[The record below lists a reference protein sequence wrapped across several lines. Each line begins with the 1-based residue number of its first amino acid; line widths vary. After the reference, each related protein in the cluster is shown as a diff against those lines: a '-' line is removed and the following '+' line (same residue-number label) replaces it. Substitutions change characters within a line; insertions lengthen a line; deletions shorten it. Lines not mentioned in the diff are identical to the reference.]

1 MDGCDEIAM
10 HGSSSAQEPHQLC
23 GMTWRFAGPT
33 SGIVPRAC
41 SLLDSLRNRLAAV
54 CRLRNN
60 VADVLQEPLK
70 TTEELHEPERLVTAA
85 AQIKFSCCWQAV
97 GSADSATG
105 RFHKA
110 LPGHDD
116 RVLTA
121 LAHVFAGVGSSSE
134 FFVGTTILASD
145 RSPSTGW
152 SFQCSGD
159 ARTQRSGDAAVAC
172 IWLTVPHAHDSG
184 LDFR

>member
-1 MDGCDEIAM
+1 MAAP
-10 HGSSSAQEPHQLC
+10 SSAPEPHEVS
-23 GMTWRFAGPT
+23 GMTCRFAGPT
-33 SGIVPRAC
+33 SGTVARAY
-41 SLLDSLRNRLAAV
+41 SSLDSPRDRLATV

-60 VADVLQEPLK
+60 VVDVLREPLK
-70 TTEELHEPERLVTAA
+70 TTEELHEPGRLMPAA

-105 RFHKA
+105 RYHKT
-110 LPGHDD
+110 LPGHHD

-121 LAHVFAGVGSSSE
+121 LAHVCAGVGSCSE
-134 FFVGTTILASD
+134 FFVGTTILASG
-145 RSPSTGW
+145 RLPSTDW
-152 SFQCSGD
+152 SSRCSGD

-172 IWLTVPHAHDSG
+172 IWLTVPHTHDSG